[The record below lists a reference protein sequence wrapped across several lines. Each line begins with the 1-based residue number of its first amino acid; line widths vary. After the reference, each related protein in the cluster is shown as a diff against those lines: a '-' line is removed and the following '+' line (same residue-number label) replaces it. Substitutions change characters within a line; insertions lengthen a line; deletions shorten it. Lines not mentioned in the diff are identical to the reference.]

1 MFSSISHYHFP
12 SIRVFIRKEMAFF
25 TSPTGKGILFFFSGI
40 ISGVGSPEGLL
51 ISIIGFFLFV
61 TSWTA
66 YSELGGNEDLTDEEI
81 SEKFEEVQRVIMCR
95 YLALLC
101 FTLLYSTLLYSTLL
115 YSTLLYS
122 FLLYSTLFYSPVS
135 FFLPLSPSIF
145 STLIPS

>member
-1 MFSSISHYHFP
+1 
-12 SIRVFIRKEMAFF
+12 MAFF

-81 SEKFEEVQRVIMCR
+81 SEKFEEVQRVIMC
-95 YLALLC
+95 
-101 FTLLYSTLLYSTLL
+101 
-115 YSTLLYS
+115 
-122 FLLYSTLFYSPVS
+122 
-135 FFLPLSPSIF
+135 
-145 STLIPS
+145 